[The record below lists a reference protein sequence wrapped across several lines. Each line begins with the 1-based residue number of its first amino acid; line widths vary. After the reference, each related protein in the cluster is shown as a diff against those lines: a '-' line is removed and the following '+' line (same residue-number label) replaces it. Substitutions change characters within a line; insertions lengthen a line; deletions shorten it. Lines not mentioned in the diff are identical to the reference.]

1 MEQNEIS
8 EEVTVTPII
17 RDLERLF
24 GRFVELIGQL
34 IGLIF
39 RGLAAFI
46 KFGLKNFVIL
56 SIVVILG
63 GLAGFFSTQF
73 FPLQYSSSMV
83 VKLNVDSKEQLLNDV
98 GYINALIDKG
108 AVTELGAL
116 LQLSNEEAQTLTG
129 CEVYSYATYVEKT
142 RALDELYRNTDTA
155 LYRSL
160 NLEQL
165 MVPSNSELSAKFKIT
180 FTATDQTVFSKIEA
194 PLLAYLERVPELN
207 TLLKS
212 SQNALA
218 FQRQIYLKEMA
229 KLDTLAV
236 VLNTALIERSK
247 IPGQASSNT
256 HITLGDEQQSSE
268 INALDLQD
276 RSIFYAQRIS
286 KIDVEIQ
293 EHETCYFV
301 NSHLNPYGEKTG
313 YGRLSRAIVVSLSV
327 FGITYLIL
335 LIFKSTKKSV

>member
-1 MEQNEIS
+1 MEKNEIS

-39 RGLAAFI
+39 KGIGAFI
-46 KFGLKNFVIL
+46 KFGLKNIIL
-56 SIVVILG
+56 LMIVAILG
-63 GLAGFFSTQF
+63 GIAGFFSTQF
-73 FPLQYSSSMV
+73 FPRQYSSSMV

-116 LQLSNEEAQTLTG
+116 LQLSDGEAQTLTG

-142 RALDELYRNTDTA
+142 RALNELYRNTDTA

-160 NLEQL
+160 EMDQL
-165 MVPSNSELSAKFKIT
+165 MASSNSELSAKFKIT
-180 FTATDQTVFSKIEA
+180 LSATDQTVFSKIEA

-207 TLLKS
+207 KLLQS

-218 FQRQIYLKEMA
+218 FQRQVYLNEMQ
-229 KLDTLAV
+229 KLDTLAM
-236 VLNTALIERSK
+236 VLNKALIERSK

-256 HITLGDEQQSSE
+256 HITLGDEQKNNE

-276 RSIFYAQRIS
+276 RSIFYAQKVS

-327 FGITYLIL
+327 FGITYLL
-335 LIFKSTKKSV
+335 LLVFKSTKKSV